1 MTKTKAEITGY
12 IIAEKQPFSQ
22 SLLWEWQQH
31 YFAEMGVEA
40 WRQGEV
46 PHYVTSNPTMANSYA
61 EIVFALWRDQQRL
74 GQPDKASDEPL
85 YLCELG
91 AGSGRFAFHFLK
103 RLTPYLLRHSF
114 ATHLLE
120 KWF

>member
-1 MTKTKAEITGY
+1 
-12 IIAEKQPFSQ
+12 
-22 SLLWEWQQH
+22 
-31 YFAEMGVEA
+31 MGVEA

-61 EIVFALWRDQQRL
+61 EIVFALWRDQQRP

-91 AGSGRFAFHFLK
+91 AGLGPVCL
-103 RLTPYLLRHSF
+103 SF
-114 ATHLLE
+114 SQTADPVHVAA
-120 KWF
+120 